1 MPENVFTAIIFV
13 FWSIYNKMCCI
24 SVSKN
29 YDSYNIFI
37 SIFGLMG
44 IDFSSPEQYDDLRF

>member
-1 MPENVFTAIIFV
+1 
-13 FWSIYNKMCCI
+13 MCCI